1 MPAFRRQRQ
10 VALCELEASLRYNS
24 ETWLVS
30 KESEDKTQGEA
41 GVRWTLVRASQHR
54 VPSTQSPGVNTAVT
68 IEKEAC

>member
-1 MPAFRRQRQ
+1 MLNYRHVIPHPALYCHQRLVNPLMPAFRRQRQ

-41 GVRWTLVRASQHR
+41 GVR
-54 VPSTQSPGVNTAVT
+54 
-68 IEKEAC
+68 